1 MLINDFIKLTGTSLL
16 AHKLRSFLTLL
27 GIAIGITAVVLLTSI
42 GEGIHR
48 FVLDEFTQFGTTL
61 VAINPGKTTT
71 HGMSMGMFGTVRPL
85 SIADVEA
92 LKRMPLAK
100 AVVGVVQG
108 NAEVEANGRA
118 RRTTIYAT
126 SPAFPEAFTMPVQ
139 SGTFLPPD
147 DPSAPR
153 AFAVL
158 GHKVREELFGS
169 KNPLGQLIRVGG
181 NRFRVVGVMAPK
193 GEVLGFDLDDT
204 VYIPMQR
211 GLDLFN
217 REGLIEIDVMYHE
230 GTNVDTVVKG
240 IKRILIAR
248 HGSEDFTITTQQ
260 QMLDVLGS
268 ILDVLTFAV
277 GAIGGISLLVGGIGI
292 ITIMT
297 ISVTE
302 RTSEIGLIRAL
313 GAKQSQVLSLFLGEA
328 VVLSAIG
335 GFAGLVLGIGIGQL
349 LSATIPSWSSR
360 KASPS
365 SSVSPPVSSPPV
377 MPPVLIRW
385 KRYGRNSAYPDCNS
399 LDSPKGSE
407 LFHW

>member
-349 LSATIPSWSSR
+349 LSATIPSL
-360 KASPS
+360 
-365 SSVSPPVSSPPV
+365 PVHTPLTFVVLAESIAVIIGLAAGVIPARHAARLDPV
-377 MPPVLIRW
+377 EALR
-385 KRYGRNSAYPDCNS
+385 A
-399 LDSPKGSE
+399 E
-407 LFHW
+407 